1 VEGSEPPSTEKRLS
15 STEPKRIPLFAKD
28 GEAWQVQELRGV
40 RLSALEGEG
49 VLVVLGSFFG
59 PIGVSHFREDV
70 PASIEVSGRNA
81 QLDEGVHEKR
91 RSLSSRLRW
100 PRNLK

>member
-70 PASIEVSGRNA
+70 PASIEVLEEMHNLMKEFMKNA
-81 QLDEGVHEKR
+81 VR
-91 RSLSSRLRW
+91 
-100 PRNLK
+100 